1 MEDYCLVVVGNK
13 TDLVPTSEDSAVSEV
28 AALHFID
35 ELVPPSESLSASPVT
50 PQDEGEGDWIQRHP
64 LPPVLS
70 ASDEEVGVH
79 DDGNLGSDTSESEDI
94 VCVDETRPT
103 VTVIHHTLPEANND
117 IGADGECSTPTILIP
132 PRTRSIDVLTQHHKQ
147 SVKSR
152 SRFSVAPNSTLSSTH
167 TDFTSFHTPAS
178 SFADSY
184 APYESALSSPLS
196 HSRSPSSSP
205 PLYAHRSY
213 RSLSASTMSTS
224 TVPTITPAR
233 YAAAHDLE
241 NRTTPPRPP
250 RGPKLFFTSA
260 KTGSGV
266 SDVFAYVARRVVMRW
281 EWEEA
286 HVGSPTLVRNY
297 STVHLGNTTAG
308 KKRMFRPACCSS

>member
-13 TDLVPTSEDSAVSEV
+13 TDLVPSSEGSAISEV

-35 ELVPPSESLSASPVT
+35 ELVPPSESLSSSPVT
-50 PQDEGEGDWIQRHP
+50 PQDEGEGDWIHRHP
-64 LPPVLS
+64 PRVPS
-70 ASDEEVGVH
+70 ASD
-79 DDGNLGSDTSESEDI
+79 DDGNLDSDTSESEDI
-94 VCVDETRPT
+94 ICMDETRPP
-103 VTVIHHTLPEANND
+103 VIHRTAPEANND
-117 IGADGECSTPTILIP
+117 FGADGECPTPTILIP
-132 PRTRSIDVLTQHHKQ
+132 PRTRSIDVLAHHHKQ

-152 SRFSVAPNSTLSSTH
+152 SRFSLAPNSTLSSTQ
-167 TDFTSFHTPAS
+167 TDFASFHTPAS
-178 SFADSY
+178 SFPDSH

-205 PLYAHRSY
+205 PLYSHRSY
-213 RSLSASTMSTS
+213 CSLSTSTISTS

-233 YAAAHDLE
+233 YAAAHHLE
-241 NRTTPPRPP
+241 NRSTPPRPL
-250 RGPKLFFTSA
+250 RGPKLFLTSA
-260 KTGSGV
+260 KTGAGV

>member
-13 TDLVPTSEDSAVSEV
+13 TDLVPSSNDSAVSEV

-35 ELVPPSESLSASPVT
+35 ELVPPSESLSSGPVT
-50 PQDEGEGDWIQRHP
+50 PQDEGEGDWIHSHP
-64 LPPVLS
+64 LPRVPT
-70 ASDEEVGVH
+70 ASDDEVGVN

-94 VCVDETRPT
+94 VCVDETRPP
-103 VTVIHHTLPEANND
+103 VIHHALPEANND
-117 IGADGECSTPTILIP
+117 VGADGECSTPTILIP
-132 PRTRSIDVLTQHHKQ
+132 PRTRSIDVLAHHHKQ

-152 SRFSVAPNSTLSSTH
+152 SRFSLAPNSTLSSTQ
-167 TDFTSFHTPAS
+167 TDLASFHTPTS
-178 SFADSY
+178 SFTDSY

-196 HSRSPSSSP
+196 HSRSTSSSP

-213 RSLSASTMSTS
+213 CSLSTSTMSTS

-233 YAAAHDLE
+233 YAAAHHSA
-241 NRTTPPRPP
+241 NRTPLSRPP
-250 RGPKLFFTSA
+250 RGPKLFLTSA
-260 KTGSGV
+260 KTGAGV
-266 SDVFAYVARRVVMRW
+266 SDVFDYVARRVVMRW

-286 HVGSPTLVRNY
+286 HVGSPTLVNNY
-297 STVHLGNTTAG
+297 STVHLANTTAG